1 MAAMRNFP
9 ALVLFA
15 VLALIQGCG
24 GGGGGDAPATD
35 TPAPVTKPVLPTDPN
50 SQQISVE
57 PGISNN
63 VNQLT
68 TSVTVCA
75 PGSSA
80 NCQTIDHIVVDT
92 GSSGLRILASALAP
106 ALAQAMTQQTDT
118 GGTPVVECA
127 HFVDGYTWGPVK
139 LADARFSSE
148 RANSLPL
155 QVIGDPA
162 FPGPPARCAATGP
175 SKNSV
180 QELRANG
187 ILGISVF
194 RQDCGSAC
202 TVPNTRAMYYVC
214 SATSCTPTSIALD
227 EQVQNPVSRFAV
239 NNNGVLID
247 LPSVPAAGA
256 ARADGLLVFGIG
268 TQANN
273 ALGSVTVI
281 GLDPTSGNF
290 TTRYKGSS
298 LSASFIDSGSNGLFF
313 PDSIAVCASNSVA
326 PGFYCPA
333 SVVNA
338 SAVIEGVNGASASI
352 DFSIANAASLLTSN
366 PGYTA
371 FPNLGASFSS
381 NSFDWGLPFF
391 YGRKVYTAIEGAST
405 PGGTG
410 PYVAF

>member
-1 MAAMRNFP
+1 MRNLL
-9 ALVLFA
+9 ALALLA
-15 VLALIQGCG
+15 LAALIQGCG
-24 GGGGGDAPATD
+24 GGGGGDGDAAATD
-35 TPAPVTKPVLPTDPN
+35 TPAPVTKPVLPTAPN

-57 PGISNN
+57 QGISNN
-63 VNQLT
+63 VNLLT

-75 PGSSA
+75 PGNSS

-92 GSSGLRILASALAP
+92 GSAGLRILASALAP
-106 ALAQAMTQQTDT
+106 SLAQALVQQTDA

-162 FPGPPARCAATGP
+162 FPGVPARCAATGP

-202 TVPNTRAMYYVC
+202 TVPNNRAMYYVC
-214 SATSCTPTSIALD
+214 SASTCTQTPVAL
-227 EQVQNPVSRFAV
+227 EQQVQNPVSLFAV

-247 LPSVPAAGA
+247 LPAVPDAGA

-273 ALGSVTVI
+273 ALGTVTVI
-281 GLDPTSGNF
+281 GLDPASGNF
-290 TTRYKGSS
+290 TTQYKGSS
-298 LSASFIDSGSNGLFF
+298 YFGSFIDSGSNGLFVS
-313 PDSIAVCASNSVA
+313 DAIAVCTSESAA

-333 SVVNA
+333 STVNET
-338 SAVIEGVNGASASI
+338 AVIEGVNGASASI
-352 DFSIANAASLLTSN
+352 DFSIANAQTLLTAN
-366 PGYTA
+366 PGFTA
-371 FPNLGASFSS
+371 FGNLGAPFLAH
-381 NSFDWGLPFF
+381 SFDWGLPFF
-391 YGRKVYTAIEGAST
+391 YGRKVYTAIEGAIT
-405 PGGTG
+405 PGGPG